1 MRDKLVVSLV
11 TDFLWINKEEDV
23 EEEEEL
29 KEEMIENR
37 DGLIEEETI
46 NGGFKEE
53 GIEKNEGLE
62 RKEEFVNG
70 NNFGFSGKEDR
81 RKGEE
86 LWLEMWGKE
95 MECREMERE
104 KERVIM
110 ENQRLQVSKERGGG
124 LMLISCKRCST
135 LMFF

>member
-11 TDFLWINKEEDV
+11 TDLLWINKEEDV
-23 EEEEEL
+23 GEGEEL
-29 KEEMIENR
+29 KEEMVENR
-37 DGLIEEETI
+37 DGLIEETTTNE
-46 NGGFKEE
+46 GCKEE
-53 GIEKNEGLE
+53 GIDKNEGLE

-70 NNFGFSGKEDR
+70 NNLGFCGKEAR

-104 KERVIM
+104 KERVNM
-110 ENQRLQVSKERGGG
+110 ENQRIQVSKV
-124 LMLISCKRCST
+124 
-135 LMFF
+135 